1 MYKVLLVEDSS
12 ESYELVKRALSSSVQ
27 LEWAKSLADAYKAI
41 QKKSFSL
48 ILLDVMLPDGDG
60 YRLCSIMQNDDRIE
74 KVPVIFLTAKNSVSD
89 KVLGFLVGGD
99 DFITKPFDMNELRT
113 RVEARLRKL
122 DREKFRLAPS
132 ALRSSSVNSAIAY

>member
-89 KVLGFLVGGD
+89 KVLGFSVGGD
-99 DFITKPFDMNELRT
+99 DFITKPFDLNELRT
-113 RVEARLRKL
+113 RVASFRTRIDFKKCVHFRKK
-122 DREKFRLAPS
+122 RPF
-132 ALRSSSVNSAIAY
+132 